1 MATPRTRSTSVR
13 STPASRSHS
22 PPPSE
27 TDWMDEEND
36 VFFDYLSGSNANTT
50 SSSDSSKVPSVAP
63 PAAPGTPALPAVPS
77 TTASESQS
85 TSPTI
90 VSLSTSTINAIEGV
104 VLPLSTATITSLR
117 STTIAPIARA
127 DSLLP
132 TFADTLRHSIPR
144 SGDVVNANLME
155 SRQESSEP
163 QSYDGDHDDNHDMK
177 TVVTMQANL
186 DLAITTLG
194 VLHVQLLAANGAVE
208 RLQVDVHR
216 IQLSE
221 ARAVQDAE
229 SARQSIDELREQL
242 RHATAPVA
250 AIASQKHV
258 SIATSTD
265 EQNVCSIGGDQGI
278 AQAVAT
284 ANALSRVQ
292 ADLERATATCNQW
305 EARCKAAAT
314 GQDEARVEVEAMKAM
329 FEEEKRVHLEC
340 QQHLQAANVECA
352 NSRLRAEAAEAQLD
366 DLTERLSH
374 VERDKSALQVQIQL
388 LTSRQLAVQHIVVH
402 GVVEKQQ
409 RVKDAWQHTKRVVAS
424 ECKKT
429 KSLFAKWSNECME
442 ICLRHNDRQ
451 VDVAQKVATLG
462 LWQQQLR
469 TERSKTMGLQQQ
481 LWKATSKHERMT
493 QQLRDELDETRDHL
507 QVLMQVK
514 VGLVADGQAS
524 REKISQ
530 ADAAAA
536 ALRYE
541 TARLT
546 KLNMTLHQQIQ
557 ILQHTHARDME
568 RAMCNQHGP
577 RAKRGLPS
585 TSSVNQESEESP
597 TPEDWCSF
605 LDLVMVHHQ
614 EVRPLASAASS
625 QEVSG

>member
-1 MATPRTRSTSVR
+1 
-13 STPASRSHS
+13 
-22 PPPSE
+22 
-27 TDWMDEEND
+27 
-36 VFFDYLSGSNANTT
+36 
-50 SSSDSSKVPSVAP
+50 
-63 PAAPGTPALPAVPS
+63 
-77 TTASESQS
+77 
-85 TSPTI
+85 
-90 VSLSTSTINAIEGV
+90 
-104 VLPLSTATITSLR
+104 
-117 STTIAPIARA
+117 
-127 DSLLP
+127 
-132 TFADTLRHSIPR
+132 
-144 SGDVVNANLME
+144 ME

-208 RLQVDVHR
+208 RLQLDSHSR
-216 IQLSE
+216 
-221 ARAVQDAE
+221 
-229 SARQSIDELREQL
+229 
-242 RHATAPVA
+242 
-250 AIASQKHV
+250 
-258 SIATSTD
+258 
-265 EQNVCSIGGDQGI
+265 
-278 AQAVAT
+278 

-305 EARCKAAAT
+305 EARWKAAAT

-329 FEEEKRVHLEC
+329 FEEEKRLHLEC
-340 QQHLQAANVECA
+340 QQHLQASNVECA

-374 VERDKSALQVQIQL
+374 VERDK
-388 LTSRQLAVQHIVVH
+388 
-402 GVVEKQQ
+402 
-409 RVKDAWQHTKRVVAS
+409 
-424 ECKKT
+424 
-429 KSLFAKWSNECME
+429 M
-442 ICLRHNDRQ
+442 
-451 VDVAQKVATLG
+451 DVAQKVATLG

-507 QVLMQVK
+507 QVLMQGTTVQLLYLK

-557 ILQHTHARDME
+557 RYSDFRSFRSSLLDPSTTLCGSCVELADEAPVAHGFPKRKWIFSNTKRVIME
-568 RAMCNQHGP
+568 RQE
-577 RAKRGLPS
+577 GLA
-585 TSSVNQESEESP
+585 V
-597 TPEDWCSF
+597 F
-605 LDLVMVHHQ
+605 LDRVNVSVRNCHHPDCMS
-614 EVRPLASAASS
+614 RPLLEKFLMLADMRYTFIDMQLHDNTDESTAAPTRPAAITFIPPPSSLRHSFADTLGSRRSDVPDLLRHSFHGTQVRHRRHSVHVSSADRIKKFRELAPIKVAPKADKKRMSLETIE
-625 QEVSG
+625 EVAE